1 MFADLLSDQL
11 DINVVARTGKRTA
24 EEKTMAKLRRISV
37 NHQFLPGTPNLLR
50 RILHLLTK
58 LLENVTRIS
67 GKS

>member
-1 MFADLLSDQL
+1 MLSDQV
-11 DINVVARTGKRTA
+11 DINVVVRTGKTAA
-24 EEKTMAKLRRISV
+24 EEKTMAILRRISV